1 MSNQISVILGKV
13 LDTDRKIIS
22 TLKKKEP
29 DLEKINTLYSLRDKQ
44 IKTLSELKNDAY
56 KEIETLE
63 ESPKKM
69 IRHQFSQLNLLEQ
82 KIQKELKAITNQ
94 KKAELESVILKN
106 KVKNSYTNDS
116 KNVIS
121 KSIHLDITST

>member
-82 KIQKELKAITNQ
+82 KIQKELKAVTNQ